1 MPWRQPCISPVVS
14 PGYLDIAAQAAHR
27 RPPPPASLL
36 QGFGFDVVELNA
48 SDARSKKALQACA
61 EDLVGNTSI
70 ADFAA
75 GGELPTP
82 YPTPYPTP

>member
-1 MPWRQPCISPVVS
+1 MLTV
-14 PGYLDIAAQAAHR
+14 
-27 RPPPPASLL
+27 LL

-75 GGELPTP
+75 GGEPPTLILSL
-82 YPTPYPTP
+82 TLTLTLTLTR

>member
-1 MPWRQPCISPVVS
+1 M
-14 PGYLDIAAQAAHR
+14 DIAAQAAHR
-27 RPPPPASLL
+27 RPPPPASPL

-75 GGELPTP
+75 GGEQPTLSSLPP
-82 YPTPYPTP
+82 EL

>member
-1 MPWRQPCISPVVS
+1 MWSS
-14 PGYLDIAAQAAHR
+14 STYLPTYLPAYLLTYL
-27 RPPPPASLL
+27 RP

-75 GGELPTP
+75 GGEQPTLSSLPP
-82 YPTPYPTP
+82 EL

>member
-1 MPWRQPCISPVVS
+1 M
-14 PGYLDIAAQAAHR
+14 
-27 RPPPPASLL
+27 
-36 QGFGFDVVELNA
+36 VELNA

-75 GGELPTP
+75 GGEQPTLSSLPP
-82 YPTPYPTP
+82 EL